1 MPPNIIHAKIN
12 IICFQG
18 DEGPIGPPG
27 LTGLE
32 VSY

>member
-1 MPPNIIHAKIN
+1 MFPNIICAKVN

-27 LTGLE
+27 PTGLE
-32 VSY
+32 VS